1 MEGKFAASGQ
11 VNNEILSGLLDD
23 DYFNKEPPKST
34 AREFFNLD
42 YMYYKVGKKKDFV
55 EKPENIK
62 QHYLTLQR

>member
-1 MEGKFAASGQ
+1 MEGSSTRLA

-23 DYFNKEPPKST
+23 DYFSREPPKST

-42 YMYYKVGKKKDFV
+42 YMYYKVGKKRFCPKNQ
-55 EKPENIK
+55 KISK